1 MTLKNLLEEWLTQA
15 KLKGKESEAVWKL
28 LIDEI
33 GWVEKS
39 HNLSELNLKKK
50 NEQLELWL

>member
-50 NEQLELWL
+50 NE